1 MPSAPP
7 PHDTHCASCDCGHDV
22 GLGLGPKGQKGQKHI
37 YIYSPS
43 SAVREKAAF
52 RRGIKRLQTLG
63 HQVEID
69 PDALASHTRFAGDDA
84 TRLAAIHRAAASGA
98 DVALI
103 SRGGYGLTR
112 ILPSIDYAAIAQA
125 IHKGTQ
131 FVGISDFTAFQNAVF
146 AQTGAITWAGPA
158 LTADFGVEGTPDD
171 IMEAC
176 FDDLLCGQ
184 GEGAGWRLPRH
195 KTTQSTQKLDLK
207 LDLNLDISAGR
218 LWGGNLTVLTSLMGT
233 PYFPQVSGGILFLED
248 VSEHPYRIER
258 MLTQL
263 LHAGVLAQ
271 QKAILLGQ
279 FTQFKLAPHDKGF
292 KLQTVVDW
300 LRQQITAPVLTGLP
314 YGHVATKVLLP
325 VGAQVDLSVEGRDA
339 LLYWG
344 HSV

>member
-1 MPSAPP
+1 M
-7 PHDTHCASCDCGHDV
+7 
-22 GLGLGPKGQKGQKHI
+22 
-37 YIYSPS
+37 
-43 SAVREKAAF
+43 REKAAF
-52 RRGIKRLQTLG
+52 RRGIKRLQALG
-63 HQVEID
+63 YAVEID
-69 PDALASHTRFAGDDA
+69 TDALTSHTRFAGDDA
-84 TRLAAIHRAAASGA
+84 TRLSAIHRAAASGA

-112 ILPSIDYAAIAQA
+112 ILSRIDYPAVAQA
-125 IHKGTQ
+125 IHNGTQ
-131 FVGISDFTAFQNAVF
+131 FVGISDFTAFQNAVL

-184 GEGAGWRLPRH
+184 GEGTGWRLPQR
-195 KTTQSTQKLDLK
+195 KTTP
-207 LDLNLDISAGR
+207 SAQIAPCAGQ

-233 PYFPQVSGGILFLED
+233 PYFPQVQGGVLFLED
-248 VSEHPYRIER
+248 VGEHPYRIER

-263 LHAGVLAQ
+263 LHAGVLAE

-300 LRQQITAPVLTGLP
+300 LRQQIMAPVLTGLP

-325 VGAQVDLSVEGRDA
+325 VGAQADLSVQGRDA

-344 HSV
+344 HTHTTHTAHHC